1 MSYLKK
7 GKALKKIGM
16 KYEAENIFWVPK
28 EARWGYL
35 KDNAKDPK
43 IGQIIDDAMILIEKE
58 NPTLKEVLDKRYAR
72 PELDKRRLGELID
85 LISTIKLHK
94 NGEKDLLGRVYEY
107 FLGQFA
113 SSEGKGGGEFY
124 TPTSVVKTLVEMIE
138 PYRGRIYDPACGS
151 GGMFIQSEKFIEE
164 HAGRID
170 DLSIYGQELNATTWK
185 LCKMNLAI
193 RGLDGNIGPHQGD
206 TFHDDLH
213 KTLKADY
220 VLANPPFN
228 ISDWGGNKLVDDIRW
243 KYGVPPE
250 GNANYAWL
258 EHIVYHLAPN
268 GVAGIVLANGALSS
282 NTSNEGVIRK
292 NLVDAKLVDAIV
304 ALPDKLFYSTG
315 IPVSLW
321 ILNRNKID
329 NPKFRK
335 RADEIL
341 FIDGRNLG
349 TMVDR
354 RHRELSD
361 EDIKKIADTYHNY
374 RNIDGNYED
383 VQGFCKAAKLEE
395 VREHE
400 YVLTPGR
407 YVGIEEQEDDGVPF
421 EEKMEALTSEL
432 GELFEKSRSLEEE
445 IRKNLGGI
453 VMSFNEWTSI
463 KLGELIESI
472 SIKHDFE
479 KDELIFLNTS
489 DVLEGKVLHDNYS
502 EVSKMPGQ
510 AKKSIQKGD
519 ILFSEIRPKNKR
531 FAYIDFDAKDFVVST
546 KLMVLRRKSSLINN
560 KFLYKLLTS
569 DRMLNYLQHIAEGRS
584 GTFPQITFSELKNIY
599 VLLPSIQEQ
608 IAIAKTLDDLDGKIE
623 INNKINKALEEMAQ
637 AIFKQWFVDFEFP
650 NEEGKPYK
658 SSGGEMVESELGMIP
673 KGWDSKSLL
682 DIADYLNGLAMQKF
696 RPEDDEKGIPVLKN

>member
-1 MSYLKK
+1 MST
-7 GKALKKIGM
+7 ANIGFEETLWKSADKLRGSMDSGEYKYVVLGLIFM
-16 KYEAENIFWVPK
+16 KYISDKFETKYEELVEEGDGFEEDRDEYESENIFWVPK

-43 IGQIIDDAMILIEKE
+43 IGQLIDDAMILIEKE
-58 NPTLKEVLDKRYAR
+58 NPTLKGVLDKRYAR

-85 LISTIKLHK
+85 LISTIRLHK

-124 TPTSVVKTLVEMIE
+124 TPTSVVQTLVEMIE
-138 PYRGRIYDPACGS
+138 PYKGRIYDPACGS
-151 GGMFIQSEKFIEE
+151 GGMFIQSEKFVEE

-170 DLSIYGQELNATTWK
+170 DLSIYGQEMNATTWK

-193 RGLDGNIGPHQGD
+193 RGLDGNIGPHQAD

-213 KTLKADY
+213 KTLKADFI
-220 VLANPPFN
+220 LANPPFN
-228 ISDWGGNKLVDDIRW
+228 ISDWGGNKLTEDVRW

-268 GVAGIVLANGALSS
+268 GVAGVVLANGALSS

-292 NLVDAKLVDAIV
+292 KLVDSKLVDAIV

-329 NPKFRK
+329 NPKFRE

-341 FIDGRNLG
+341 FIDARNLG

-354 RHRELSD
+354 RHRELSQ
-361 EDIKKIADTYHNY
+361 EDVNKISATYHNW
-374 RNIDGNYED
+374 RNIDGQYED
-383 VQGFCKAAKLEE
+383 VQGFCKAAKMEE

-407 YVGIEEQEDDGVPF
+407 YVGIEEQEDDGIPF
-421 EEKMEALTSEL
+421 EEKMENLTSEL
-432 GELFEKSRSLEEE
+432 GELFAKSRRLEDE

-453 VMSFNEWTSI
+453 
-463 KLGELIESI
+463 G
-472 SIKHDFE
+472 
-479 KDELIFLNTS
+479 
-489 DVLEGKVLHDNYS
+489 Y
-502 EVSKMPGQ
+502 
-510 AKKSIQKGD
+510 
-519 ILFSEIRPKNKR
+519 
-531 FAYIDFDAKDFVVST
+531 
-546 KLMVLRRKSSLINN
+546 
-560 KFLYKLLTS
+560 
-569 DRMLNYLQHIAEGRS
+569 
-584 GTFPQITFSELKNIY
+584 
-599 VLLPSIQEQ
+599 
-608 IAIAKTLDDLDGKIE
+608 
-623 INNKINKALEEMAQ
+623 
-637 AIFKQWFVDFEFP
+637 EF
-650 NEEGKPYK
+650 
-658 SSGGEMVESELGMIP
+658 
-673 KGWDSKSLL
+673 
-682 DIADYLNGLAMQKF
+682 
-696 RPEDDEKGIPVLKN
+696 

>member
-1 MSYLKK
+1 MSS
-7 GKALKKIGM
+7 ANIGFEETLWKSADKLRGSMDSAEYKYVVLGLIFM
-16 KYEAENIFWVPK
+16 KYISDKFETKYEELVEEGDGFEEDRDEYEAENIFWVPK

-58 NPTLKEVLDKRYAR
+58 NPTLKGVLDKRYAR

-85 LISTIKLHK
+85 LISTIRLHK

-138 PYRGRIYDPACGS
+138 PYKGRIYDPACGS

-164 HAGRID
+164 HAGRIG

-193 RGLDGNIGPHQGD
+193 RGLDGNIGLHQAD

-228 ISDWGGNKLVDDIRW
+228 ISDWGGNKLTEDVRW

-268 GVAGIVLANGALSS
+268 GVAGVVLANGALSS

-321 ILNRNKID
+321 ILNRNKKD
-329 NPKFRK
+329 NPKFRE
-335 RADEIL
+335 REYEIL
-341 FIDGRNLG
+341 FIDARNLG

-354 RHRELSD
+354 RHKELSE
-361 EDIKKIADTYHNY
+361 EDINKISDTYHNY
-374 RNIDGNYED
+374 RNINGQYED
-383 VQGFCKAAKLEE
+383 IQGFCKAAKLEE

-407 YVGIEEQEDDGVPF
+407 YVGIEEQEDDGILF

-432 GELFEKSRSLEEE
+432 GELFAKSRSLEDE

-453 VMSFNEWTSI
+453 
-463 KLGELIESI
+463 G
-472 SIKHDFE
+472 
-479 KDELIFLNTS
+479 
-489 DVLEGKVLHDNYS
+489 Y
-502 EVSKMPGQ
+502 
-510 AKKSIQKGD
+510 
-519 ILFSEIRPKNKR
+519 
-531 FAYIDFDAKDFVVST
+531 
-546 KLMVLRRKSSLINN
+546 
-560 KFLYKLLTS
+560 
-569 DRMLNYLQHIAEGRS
+569 
-584 GTFPQITFSELKNIY
+584 
-599 VLLPSIQEQ
+599 
-608 IAIAKTLDDLDGKIE
+608 
-623 INNKINKALEEMAQ
+623 
-637 AIFKQWFVDFEFP
+637 EF
-650 NEEGKPYK
+650 
-658 SSGGEMVESELGMIP
+658 
-673 KGWDSKSLL
+673 
-682 DIADYLNGLAMQKF
+682 
-696 RPEDDEKGIPVLKN
+696 

>member
-1 MSYLKK
+1 MSS
-7 GKALKKIGM
+7 ANIGFEETLWKSADKLRGSMDSAEYKYVVLGLIFM
-16 KYEAENIFWVPK
+16 KYISDKFETKYEELVEEGDGFEEDRDEYEAENIFWVSK

-58 NPTLKEVLDKRYAR
+58 NPTLKGVLDKRYAR

-138 PYRGRIYDPACGS
+138 PYKGRIYDPACGS

-164 HAGRID
+164 HAGRIG

-193 RGLDGNIGPHQGD
+193 RGLDGNIGPNQAD

-228 ISDWGGNKLVDDIRW
+228 ISDWGGNKLTEDVRW

-268 GVAGIVLANGALSS
+268 GVAGVVLANGALSS

-329 NPKFRK
+329 NPKFRQ

-341 FIDGRNLG
+341 FIDARNLG
-349 TMVDR
+349 NMVDR
-354 RHRELSD
+354 RHRELS
-361 EDIKKIADTYHNY
+361 EGDIKKIADTYHNY
-374 RNIDGNYED
+374 RNLNGQYED
-383 VQGFCKAAKLEE
+383 IQGFCKAAKLDE

-407 YVGIEEQEDDGVPF
+407 YVGIEEQEDDGIPF
-421 EEKMEALTSEL
+421 EEKMETLTSEL
-432 GELFEKSRSLEEE
+432 GELFAKSRRLEDE

-453 VMSFNEWTSI
+453 GF
-463 KLGELIESI
+463 
-472 SIKHDFE
+472 DF
-479 KDELIFLNTS
+479 
-489 DVLEGKVLHDNYS
+489 
-502 EVSKMPGQ
+502 
-510 AKKSIQKGD
+510 
-519 ILFSEIRPKNKR
+519 
-531 FAYIDFDAKDFVVST
+531 
-546 KLMVLRRKSSLINN
+546 
-560 KFLYKLLTS
+560 
-569 DRMLNYLQHIAEGRS
+569 
-584 GTFPQITFSELKNIY
+584 
-599 VLLPSIQEQ
+599 
-608 IAIAKTLDDLDGKIE
+608 
-623 INNKINKALEEMAQ
+623 
-637 AIFKQWFVDFEFP
+637 
-650 NEEGKPYK
+650 
-658 SSGGEMVESELGMIP
+658 
-673 KGWDSKSLL
+673 
-682 DIADYLNGLAMQKF
+682 
-696 RPEDDEKGIPVLKN
+696 

>member
-1 MSYLKK
+1 MSS
-7 GKALKKIGM
+7 ANIGFEETLWKSADKLRGSMDSAEYKYVVLGLIFM
-16 KYEAENIFWVPK
+16 KYISDKFETKYEELVEEGDGFEEDRDEYEAENIFWVPK

-58 NPTLKEVLDKRYAR
+58 NSTLSGVLDKRYAR

-138 PYRGRIYDPACGS
+138 PYKGRIYDPACGS

-164 HAGRID
+164 HAGRIG

-193 RGLDGNIGPHQGD
+193 RGLDGNIGPHQAD

-228 ISDWGGNKLVDDIRW
+228 ISDWGGNKLTEDVRW

-268 GVAGIVLANGALSS
+268 GVAGVVLANGALSS

-321 ILNRNKID
+321 ILNRNKKD
-329 NPKFRK
+329 NPKFRE
-335 RADEIL
+335 REDEIL
-341 FIDGRNLG
+341 FIDARNLG

-354 RHRELSD
+354 RHRELSE
-361 EDIKKIADTYHNY
+361 EDIKKISDTYHNY
-374 RNIDGNYED
+374 RNLNGQYED
-383 VQGFCKAAKLEE
+383 IQGFCKAAKLDE

-432 GELFEKSRSLEEE
+432 GELFAKSRFLEDE

-453 VMSFNEWTSI
+453 GF
-463 KLGELIESI
+463 
-472 SIKHDFE
+472 DF
-479 KDELIFLNTS
+479 
-489 DVLEGKVLHDNYS
+489 
-502 EVSKMPGQ
+502 
-510 AKKSIQKGD
+510 
-519 ILFSEIRPKNKR
+519 
-531 FAYIDFDAKDFVVST
+531 
-546 KLMVLRRKSSLINN
+546 
-560 KFLYKLLTS
+560 
-569 DRMLNYLQHIAEGRS
+569 
-584 GTFPQITFSELKNIY
+584 
-599 VLLPSIQEQ
+599 
-608 IAIAKTLDDLDGKIE
+608 
-623 INNKINKALEEMAQ
+623 
-637 AIFKQWFVDFEFP
+637 
-650 NEEGKPYK
+650 
-658 SSGGEMVESELGMIP
+658 
-673 KGWDSKSLL
+673 
-682 DIADYLNGLAMQKF
+682 
-696 RPEDDEKGIPVLKN
+696 